1 VQPENPSAGLPDD
14 VPLVAVRR
22 GALVES
28 VHRGRVAVCEPEGE
42 LIEATG
48 GPDGY
53 VYARS
58 SAKPFQAMPL
68 LLSGATDAFGLT
80 DEELAVICASHN
92 AEEPHLAA
100 VRSILTRAG
109 LSEDDLQSGAH
120 PPMYA
125 PAAAELARRG
135 EEPTQVYGNCSGK
148 HAGMLA
154 LCVYEGWETTSYRD
168 PDHPLQ
174 RRILQ
179 TVAQVCGLERDEI
192 LLAGDGCGLPAFAMP
207 LRNLATGFARL
218 ATGED
223 IPDDLAGAAL
233 RIGQAMREHPYM
245 VAGTGRLDTDVM
257 RGADLV
263 AKSGAE
269 GIFAAGSP
277 DGWGL
282 ALKVSDGT
290 TRAVS
295 PAALAALARQGV
307 EVPQT
312 PESRPVH
319 DLHGARVGSIGPLLG
334 RR

>member
-28 VHRGRVAVCEPEGE
+28 VHRGRLAVCDAGGE
-42 LIEATG
+42 LIEAAG
-48 GPDGY
+48 DPEGY

-58 SAKPFQAMPL
+58 SAKPFQALPL
-68 LLSGATDAFGLT
+68 LLSGAADAFGLN
-80 DEELAVICASHN
+80 DEELAVVCASHN

-100 VRSILTRAG
+100 VRSILARAG
-109 LSEDDLQSGAH
+109 LSEEDLQSGAH

-135 EEPTQVYGNCSGK
+135 EEPKQVYGNCSGK

-154 LCVYEGWETTSYRD
+154 ICVYEGWETTRYRD

-174 RRILQ
+174 RWILQ
-179 TVAQVCGLERDEI
+179 TVARVCGLERDEI

-218 ATGED
+218 ATGENL
-223 IPDDLAGAAL
+223 PDDLAEAAW
-233 RIGQAMREHPYM
+233 RIRRAMRKHPYM

-269 GIFAAGSP
+269 GVFAAGSL

-307 EVPQT
+307 EAPQT
-312 PESRPVH
+312 SESHPVH
-319 DLHGARVGSIGPLLG
+319 DLHGATVGSIGPLL
-334 RR
+334 

>member
-1 VQPENPSAGLPDD
+1 MQPENPSAGLPDD

-28 VHRGRVAVCEPEGE
+28 VHRGRVAVCDAGGE

-48 GPDGY
+48 DPEGY
-53 VYARS
+53 IYARS

-68 LLSGATDAFGLT
+68 LLSGAADAFGLT
-80 DEELAVICASHN
+80 DEELAVVCASHN
-92 AEEPHLAA
+92 AEERHLAA
-100 VRSILTRAG
+100 VRSILKRAG

-154 LCVYEGWETTSYRD
+154 LCVYEGWETATYRD

-179 TVAQVCGLERDEI
+179 TVARVCGLERDEI

-218 ATGED
+218 AAGENL
-223 IPDDLAGAAL
+223 PDDLAGAAR
-233 RIGQAMREHPYM
+233 RIRQAMREHPFM

-257 RGADLV
+257 RDADLI

-269 GIFAAGSP
+269 GVFAAGSP

-282 ALKVSDGT
+282 ALKVSDGA

-307 EVPQT
+307 EVNQT

-319 DLHGARVGSIGPLLG
+319 DLHGAPVGSIGPLL
-334 RR
+334 

>member
-1 VQPENPSAGLPDD
+1 MQPENPSAGLPDD

-28 VHRGRVAVCEPEGE
+28 VHRGRSAVCDAGGE
-42 LIEATG
+42 LMEATG
-48 GPDGY
+48 DPDGY
-53 VYARS
+53 VYPRS
-58 SAKPFQAMPL
+58 SAKPLQAMPL
-68 LLSGATDAFGLT
+68 LLSGAADAFGLT
-80 DEELAVICASHN
+80 DEELAVVCASHN

-100 VRSILTRAG
+100 VRSILRRAG

-135 EEPTQVYGNCSGK
+135 EEPTQVHGNCSGK

-154 LCVYEGWETTSYRD
+154 ICVYEGWETASYRD

-174 RRILQ
+174 LWILQ
-179 TVAQVCGLERDEI
+179 TVARVCGLECDEI

-207 LRNLATGFARL
+207 LRSLATGFARL
-218 ATGED
+218 ASGENL
-223 IPDDLAGAAL
+223 PDDLVEAA
-233 RIGQAMREHPYM
+233 RRVDRAMREHPYM
-245 VAGTGRLDTDVM
+245 VAGTGRLDTEVM

-269 GIFAAGSP
+269 GVFAVGSP

-282 ALKVSDGT
+282 ALKGSDGT

-295 PAALAALARQGV
+295 PTALATLARQGV
-307 EVPQT
+307 EVAQT
-312 PESRPVH
+312 FEVRPVH
-319 DLHGARVGSIGPLLG
+319 DLHGATVGSIGPLL
-334 RR
+334 